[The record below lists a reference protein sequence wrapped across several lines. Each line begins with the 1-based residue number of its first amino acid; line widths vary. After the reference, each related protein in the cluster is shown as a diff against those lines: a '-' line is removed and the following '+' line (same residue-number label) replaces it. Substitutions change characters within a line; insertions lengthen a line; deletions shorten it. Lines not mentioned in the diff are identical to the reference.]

1 MGTQIARLE
10 PACVIIESIELAL
23 ACCPRFDRIRIG
35 RCWQTAWSAGMPGCT
50 PILAEIDTGVYS
62 YAADRNSHHSQDIRV
77 GGADGNNG
85 NHHRIQHAV
94 WLRPGMPTISA
105 GEHAKMRSQIEHY
118 GKHYHSYGENMRSRA
133 GEAAT

>member
-1 MGTQIARLE
+1 
-10 PACVIIESIELAL
+10 
-23 ACCPRFDRIRIG
+23 
-35 RCWQTAWSAGMPGCT
+35 MPGRT

-105 GEHAKMRSQIEHY
+105 GEHAKMRSQIEHSGTPSQGY
-118 GKHYHSYGENMRSRA
+118 GVQMSMRV
-133 GEAAT
+133 